1 MNRGMPQEGCPASVW
16 RTAGERGNQVHLVG
30 IVQALSRVRL
40 TPVDHKE
47 DGILEQG
54 ETKQLEQIRERAS
67 GWKPRVKTAQ
77 RPGRRG
83 PLQRRVEMHGDRDFY
98 QLKTLSRSTSEAS

>member
-1 MNRGMPQEGCPASVW
+1 MNRGTPQGRCPASGS
-16 RTAGERGNQVHLVG
+16 RTAGERGNQVHLVS
-30 IVQALSRVRL
+30 IVQTLPRVRL

-47 DGILEQG
+47 YGVLGKGEGKSPEQV
-54 ETKQLEQIRERAS
+54 RERAS
-67 GWKPRVKTAQ
+67 GWKRHVKTPQ

-98 QLKTLSRSTSEAS
+98 QLKTLSRSASEAS